1 MIIKVIC
8 ASISNNDLVVTGST
22 DQTVGLWRLYN
33 GNQIST
39 MSVGMNLIEVHMAKH
54 NKTIVAIGEKDGE
67 QQLLMLRV
75 INVQR

>member
-1 MIIKVIC
+1 MVI
-8 ASISNNDLVVTGST
+8 TGST
-22 DQTVGLWRLYN
+22 DQTVSLWRLHN
-33 GNQIST
+33 GSQISS
-39 MSVGMNLIEVHMAKH
+39 MVIGMNAVEVNMAKH

>member
-1 MIIKVIC
+1 
-8 ASISNNDLVVTGST
+8 
-22 DQTVGLWRLYN
+22 VGLWRLYS
-33 GNQIST
+33 GAQISS
-39 MSVGMNLIEVHMAKH
+39 MSVGMNLIEAKMSKH

>member
-1 MIIKVIC
+1 V
-8 ASISNNDLVVTGST
+8 SISNNDLVITGST
-22 DQTVGLWRLYN
+22 DNTVGLWRLQG
-33 GNQIST
+33 GNQISS
-39 MSVGMNLIEVHMAKH
+39 MSVGMIPIEVYMAKH

>member
-1 MIIKVIC
+1 
-8 ASISNNDLVVTGST
+8 
-22 DQTVGLWRLYN
+22 
-33 GNQIST
+33 
-39 MSVGMNLIEVHMAKH
+39 MSVGMNLIEANMAKH

>member
-1 MIIKVIC
+1 M
-8 ASISNNDLVVTGST
+8 TGST
-22 DQTVGLWRLYN
+22 DQTVGLWRLNN

-39 MSVGMNLIEVHMAKH
+39 MTVNMNLIEVQMAKH